1 MDDAVRAGVGI
12 FNAGGY
18 HAAHDAWEERW
29 LELEKGSDDE
39 RFLHGLIQFTAAV
52 YHARNRNWSGAAG
65 LTESAGEY
73 LAGLPDDYRGVDV
86 GAVRS
91 YLRRLAADPELI
103 ERRRPPRLT
112 YEGAALTPADLN
124 FEAAAVAAEVLAE
137 ERSEYDKGVVESA
150 IAFAREEREG
160 TGTRFVTF
168 VMDFVGDAAHRPIV
182 YQRMREHVERRE
194 SRREDVEGLFDS
206 DRDSERLSESD
217 PDAGSG
223 PKSGP
228 E

>member
-1 MDDAVRAGVGI
+1 MDDAVRAGVAI

-18 HAAHDAWEERW
+18 HAAHDAWEDRW
-29 LELEKGSDDE
+29 LELEAGSDDE

-52 YHARNRNWSGAAG
+52 YHARNRNWSGTAG

-86 GAVRS
+86 AAVRS

-103 ERRRPPRLT
+103 ERQRPPRLK
-112 YEGAALTPADLN
+112 YEGETLMPEDLD

-137 ERSEYDKGVVESA
+137 ERSEYDEGVVA
-150 IAFAREEREG
+150 RAVAFAREERAEREG

-168 VMDFVGDAAHRPIV
+168 VLDFVGDAANRPVV
-182 YQRMREHVERRE
+182 YQRMREHVDRRE
-194 SRREDVEGLFDS
+194 SRREDVDGLFD
-206 DRDSERLSESD
+206 
-217 PDAGSG
+217 
-223 PKSGP
+223 P